1 MTSSRA
7 VPSSPFLRL
16 EGITKLYG
24 ESRALD
30 GVTLSIGR
38 GEMIAVI
45 GRSGAG
51 KSTLLNVLNR
61 LIEPDGGTVTCE
73 GRDVLALR
81 GRALR
86 DWRRGAA
93 MVFQQFNLVARLP
106 VLTNVMTGRLATR
119 PLIPSLLGWFSDDDR
134 ARAIEALV
142 ALDMGAQALKR
153 ADALSGGQQQRVAI
167 ARALVQ
173 EPQIILADE
182 PVASLDPKNSHAV
195 MEALARINA
204 EFGITVLINLHSVAL
219 ARAYCARAIA
229 MAAGRVVYDGPTA
242 GLTDAVLRDIY
253 GTDDPDALEH
263 AA

>member
-1 MTSSRA
+1 MTGASTA
-7 VPSSPFLRL
+7 PSSPFLRL
-16 EGITKLYG
+16 EGISKIYG
-24 ESRALD
+24 QARALD
-30 GVTLSIGR
+30 GVTLDIDR

-61 LIEPDGGTVTCE
+61 LIEPDGGTMTCE

-81 GRALR
+81 GRDLR
-86 DWRRGAA
+86 NWRRGAA

-119 PLIPSLLGWFSDDDR
+119 PLIPSLLGWFTDDDR

-153 ADALSGGQQQRVAI
+153 ADELSGGQQQRVAI

-173 EPQIILADE
+173 EPQVILADE
-182 PVASLDPKNSHAV
+182 PVASLDPKNSEAV
-195 MEALARINA
+195 MQALAQINT

-219 ARAYCARAIA
+219 ARAYCARTIA
-229 MAAGRVVYDGPTA
+229 MSAGRVVYDGPTS
-242 GLTDAVLRDIY
+242 GLTDEVLRGIY
-253 GTDDPDALEH
+253 GTEDPDAME
-263 AA
+263 AAA